1 MNTDSPLVIIGAG
14 AAGLT
19 AAYEAVRRGLQPLV
33 LEKADK
39 VGALPRTETFKG
51 YRFDIGGHRFFSKVK
66 EVERLWQ
73 EKLGEEWLKVP
84 RLSRIHYRGR
94 FFDNPFAPLNALMN
108 LGPIEAARILLSYLQ
123 YKAWPLPEEDT
134 FDIDWFGRY
143 VLAWPRSNTLEVSS

>member
-108 LGPIEAARILLSYLQ
+108 LVIFPCTSGYQDQRIHGII
-123 YKAWPLPEEDT
+123 PLWEGTYEE
-134 FDIDWFGRY
+134 GKK
-143 VLAWPRSNTLEVSS
+143 EVRA